1 MSIVPGCLVGP
12 LAEHLRRWKRHH
24 DAARAEGRG
33 RVRLPAALARK
44 YPGTERDWTW
54 QWVFAADRDYQ
65 DRGDRRSYRHHVHES
80 TIQRAVKDAVR
91 QAGIHKRATCHTLR
105 YSFATHLLEDG
116 YDIRTVQELLGA
128 HRRSHHDDL
137 HPRAQPR
144 WSRRP
149 EPRRW
154 PFTCGISRTAACYSP
169 KVIDIRPPVTRAVST
184 TSAPHATTAHSTI
197 YDNPRNYAEQEKY
210 ELGSSWSILGPISF

>member
-1 MSIVPGCLVGP
+1 LLIRQAKGAKDRVSIVPECLVGP

-116 YDIRTVQELLGA
+116 YDIRTVQELLGHTDVRTTMIYTHVLNRGGRA
-128 HRRSHHDDL
+128 VRSPADGLSPAAYHAP
-137 HPRAQPR
+137 PRAIP
-144 WSRRP
+144 
-149 EPRRW
+149 
-154 PFTCGISRTAACYSP
+154 P
-169 KVIDIRPPVTRAVST
+169 KSST
-184 TSAPHATTAHSTI
+184 SDHP
-197 YDNPRNYAEQEKY
+197 
-210 ELGSSWSILGPISF
+210 

>member
-1 MSIVPGCLVGP
+1 MSIVPECLVGP

-116 YDIRTVQELLGA
+116 YDIRTVQELLGHTDVRTTMIYTHVLNHGQFCWA
-128 HRRSHHDDL
+128 GANL
-137 HPRAQPR
+137 H
-144 WSRRP
+144 W
-149 EPRRW
+149 
-154 PFTCGISRTAACYSP
+154 
-169 KVIDIRPPVTRAVST
+169 
-184 TSAPHATTAHSTI
+184 
-197 YDNPRNYAEQEKY
+197 YD
-210 ELGSSWSILGPISF
+210 SILAKYRVGFGRGSRKGATADSGSRKPPNNKLG